1 MRISELSR
9 ESGVPVP
16 TIKYY
21 LREGL
26 LPAGTPTSATSASYD
41 ERHVDRLNL
50 IRALVDVGRL
60 PIARVREVVT
70 ALEQPPTSWHD
81 LLGAAHGALPPAA
94 GGAVR
99 DTAEDADVERP
110 AVERVAG
117 GDAPPVVGT
126 QPVAAAEPSVA
137 AGDAAAGEAAAGDAL
152 DETGAARAAV
162 RQLGWQVHPQ
172 SPVLRELQ
180 RALDAVTAVGL
191 AMTPERLATYAAA
204 AAMVAE
210 ADVASVPTD
219 SAERATRHVVV
230 GTVLYEP
237 VLLALRRLAHED
249 ASARRFGEERR

>member
-9 ESGVPVP
+9 VSGVPVA

-26 LPAGTPTSATSASYD
+26 LPAGIATSATSAAYD

-50 IRALVDVGRL
+50 IRALVDVGRV

-94 GGAVR
+94 GGPVA
-99 DTAEDADVERP
+99 DA
-110 AVERVAG
+110 VAG
-117 GDAPPVVGT
+117 QVPESDGEPVVGADARPAGGT
-126 QPVAAAEPSVA
+126 AGRSATGGTAGA
-137 AGDAAAGEAAAGDAL
+137 AGS
-152 DETGAARAAV
+152 ARAAV
-162 RQLGWQVHPQ
+162 RELGWHVHPE
-172 SPVLRELQ
+172 SPVLGELQ
-180 RALDAVTAVGL
+180 RALDAVAAVGL
-191 AMTPERLATYAAA
+191 PMTPERLATYAAA

-219 SAERATRHVVV
+219 SAERAARHVVV
-230 GTVLYEP
+230 GTLLYEP
-237 VLLALRRLAHED
+237 VLLALRRLAQED
-249 ASARRFGEERR
+249 ASARRFGRRRR